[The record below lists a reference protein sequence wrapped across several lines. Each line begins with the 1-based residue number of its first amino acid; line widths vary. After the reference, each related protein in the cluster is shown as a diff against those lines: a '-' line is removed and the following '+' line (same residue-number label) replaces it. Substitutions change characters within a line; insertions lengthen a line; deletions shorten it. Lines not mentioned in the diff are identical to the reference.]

1 MSSRAAVLG
10 SSAALLLAGCGF
22 HLQGRTPLPHSLQ
35 APLLEAKDTQ
45 SEFVQDLRHALLVA
59 GARVTEDSTD
69 ATAVVHVLQDSV
81 TQRVLAVSPTNQP
94 AEYELTY
101 TVRFS
106 VTSNGNDL
114 LTPQE
119 VSATRTYSFDERAL
133 LAKDNEADILRQS
146 LSHDLVGV
154 VMRRLSSL

>member
-1 MSSRAAVLG
+1 MSSGPVLA
-10 SSAALLLAGCGF
+10 SLLASLMLAGCGF
-22 HLQGRTPLPHSLQ
+22 QLQGHTPLPESLK

-45 SEFVQDLRHALLVA
+45 SEFVQDLRHALVVA
-59 GARVTEDSTD
+59 GARVTEHSTE

-106 VTSNGNDL
+106 VTANGFDL

-119 VSATRTYSFDERAL
+119 VSATRTYSFDERTL
-133 LAKDNEADILRQS
+133 LAKDNEEVILREA
-146 LSHDLVGV
+146 LSRDLVGV

>member
-1 MSSRAAVLG
+1 M
-10 SSAALLLAGCGF
+10 
-22 HLQGRTPLPHSLQ
+22 
-35 APLLEAKDTQ
+35 LEAKDTQ

>member
-1 MSSRAAVLG
+1 MSKRAGLLG
-10 SSAALLLAGCGF
+10 SAALVLAGCGF

-59 GARVTEDSTD
+59 GARVTESSTD
-69 ATAVVHVLQDSV
+69 ATAVVHVLEDTV

-106 VTSNGNDL
+106 VTSNGADL

-119 VSATRTYSFDERAL
+119 VSATRTYSFNENAV